1 MLTVISCL
9 TEYTF
14 PDDPILIKIRR
25 EIPLSIL
32 IKNLEEVFINHRI
45 KYPDRYD
52 SSAFKQFKEKIDF
65 SKNPVEYQ
73 LILENGFLI
82 FILITKFSQ
91 LEGFEMEE
99 EFKLISNLK
108 QKMVE
113 KSKGI
118 LSKTIFKEVQ
128 SLAKG
133 FVNTGKSYLSVFAK
147 QVNYNITK

>member
-1 MLTVISCL
+1 MIEYL
-9 TEYTF
+9 TEPNLPNNPT
-14 PDDPILIKIRR
+14 LVKIRR

-32 IKNLEEVFINHRI
+32 IKNLEEVFINYRI

-73 LILENGFLI
+73 LLLENGFLI
-82 FILITKFSQ
+82 FILITKFSK

-99 EFKLISNLK
+99 EFKLISSLK
-108 QKMVE
+108 QSVTK

-118 LSKTIFKEVQ
+118 LSKTIFEEFT

-133 FVNTGKSYLSVFAK
+133 FMNTGKSYISVFAK
-147 QVNYNITK
+147 QVNIILI